1 MTENEEITKTFIN
14 TKTIDKYIDETIQ
27 AWGTARK
34 ASINNLVDNY
44 GYYYEGGEDGEYSAL
59 DHLYEIVADREA
71 VLKLFAEEL
80 SGIQDRI
87 LYSIETM
94 KNGG

>member
-44 GYYYEGGEDGEYSAL
+44 GYYYEGGEDAEYSAL
-59 DHLYEIVADREA
+59 DHLYEIVADRET

-80 SGIQDRI
+80 SGVQDRI